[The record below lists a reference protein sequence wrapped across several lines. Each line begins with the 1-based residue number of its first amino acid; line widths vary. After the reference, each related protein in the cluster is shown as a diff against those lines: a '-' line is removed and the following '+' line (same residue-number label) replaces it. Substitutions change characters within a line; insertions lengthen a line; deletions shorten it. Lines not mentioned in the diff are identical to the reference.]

1 MVYFRFESKQS
12 KIMKKLVTNLFFVVS
27 LLATFQ
33 ANAQYCGS
41 SQVTFPACGVQGNY
55 GFGDYNTF
63 PCITRGQCDSL
74 IIPFYVYQTFTAQG
88 NTVTIVKMQFNT
100 IDSLPCGLCWSTS
113 TSQDPNNM
121 PNEFN
126 SNENGCIK
134 IAGLTNDPAGS
145 YLLNITLNV
154 ATPQTCTPSDTTF
167 FVNGINSQAGN
178 VAIWIKV
185 AEPGQCPDTVNQAL
199 LQHPSTSCTNTNCV
213 TGINEVSK
221 TLTNL
226 SIQPNPMTKEAKLSF
241 TSENGG
247 TDHISITDAVGKVV
261 FTTTMTTKP
270 GMNETTISRNNMPAG
285 VYILYIGNEQGTATK
300 KFIIED

>member
-1 MVYFRFESKQS
+1 
-12 KIMKKLVTNLFFVVS
+12 MKKLVTNLFFVVS

-41 SQVTFPACGVQGNY
+41 SQVTFPACGLQMNAGFGNY
-55 GFGDYNTF
+55 DSF

-74 IIPFYVYQTFTAQG
+74 IIPFNVYNTFTAQG
-88 NTVTIVKMQFNT
+88 NNVTIVKLQFNS

-113 TSQDPNNM
+113 LSQDPNNM
-121 PNEFN
+121 ANEFN
-126 SNENGCIK
+126 ANELGCIK

-145 YLLNITLNV
+145 YLLNVTLNV

-167 FVNGINSQAGN
+167 FVNGINSQAGG

-185 AEPGQCPDTVNQAL
+185 VDPGQPCPNKVDTSL
-199 LQHPSTSCTNTNCV
+199 LRHPSTSCTYTNCV

-226 SIQPNPMTKEAKLSF
+226 SIQPNPMTNEAKLSF

-247 TDHISITDAVGKVV
+247 TDHISITDAVGRVV
-261 FTTTMTTKP
+261 FTTTMITKP
-270 GMNETTISRNNMPAG
+270 GMNETTISRNNMPTG